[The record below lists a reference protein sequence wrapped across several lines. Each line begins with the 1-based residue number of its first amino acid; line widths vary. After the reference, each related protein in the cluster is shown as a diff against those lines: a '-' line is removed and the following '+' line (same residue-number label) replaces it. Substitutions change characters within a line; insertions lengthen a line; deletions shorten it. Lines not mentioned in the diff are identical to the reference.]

1 MSVLIKGMEMPK
13 NCAECEFH
21 QSGYPDWCD
30 LSIRARD
37 IHNTEIRQEW
47 CPLVEVPTPHGQ
59 LIDADEIIE
68 VQMFDEMY
76 EEWTLKTM
84 SVAEYLASAA
94 DMPPTIIKAEEGEE
108 DE

>member
-47 CPLVEVPTPHGQ
+47 CPLVEVPTPHGR
-59 LIDADEIIE
+59 LIDADIVCYQLEKQATIDGQPRAIRRAR
-68 VQMFDEMY
+68 
-76 EEWTLKTM
+76 KI
-84 SVAEYLASAA
+84 VADA
-94 DMPPTIIKAEEGEE
+94 PTIIEAEEE
-108 DE
+108 

>member
-47 CPLVEVPTPHGQ
+47 CPLVEVPTPHGR
-59 LIDADEIIE
+59 LIDADIVCYQLEKQATIDGQPRAIRRAR
-68 VQMFDEMY
+68 
-76 EEWTLKTM
+76 KI
-84 SVAEYLASAA
+84 VADA
-94 DMPPTIIKAEEGEE
+94 PTIIEAEKE
-108 DE
+108 

>member
-47 CPLVEVPTPHGQ
+47 CPLVEVPTPHGP
-59 LIDADEIIE
+59 LVDIE
-68 VQMFDEMY
+68 AVYREVTSYYKQRTELQHIALR
-76 EEWTLKTM
+76 ECLGR
-84 SVAEYLASAA
+84 V
-94 DMPPTIIKAEEGEE
+94 PTIIEAEEGEA
-108 DE
+108 

>member
-47 CPLVEVPTPHGQ
+47 CPLVEVPTPHGR
-59 LIDADEIIE
+59 LIDADEL
-68 VQMFDEMY
+68 Y
-76 EEWTLKTM
+76 EKISLLFQDVNSTEDFM
-84 SVAEYLASAA
+84 GIGYNHGVGDALA
-94 DMPPTIIKAEEGEE
+94 IIKNF
-108 DE
+108 

>member
-1 MSVLIKGMEMPK
+1 MSILIKGMEMPK

-47 CPLVEVPTPHGQ
+47 CPLVEVPPHGR
-59 LIDADEIIE
+59 LVDADA
-68 VQMFDEMY
+68 
-76 EEWTLKTM
+76 LKATFC
-84 SVAEYLASAA
+84 AECNHTITCEDCDIDYHFGRLA
-94 DMPPTIIKAEEGEE
+94 PTIIEAEEGEE
-108 DE
+108 E

>member
-1 MSVLIKGMEMPK
+1 MRVLIKGMEMPK

-37 IHNTEIRQEW
+37 IHNMEIRQEW
-47 CPLVEVPTPHGQ
+47 CPLVEVPTPHGR
-59 LIDADEIIE
+59 LIDKDALLGHMKKTHDKWKIKGHYTPTTDDEI
-68 VQMFDEMY
+68 M
-76 EEWTLKTM
+76 TM
-84 SVAEYLASAA
+84 N
-94 DMPPTIIKAEEGEE
+94 MPTIIEAEEGEE